1 MREQK
6 EMILK
11 LILEQR
17 GHVYLCGNTKM
28 GMDVQNLLKEFL
40 GEEEF
45 KILDKEK
52 RLIKELWGWIKL
64 PFTNI

>member
-1 MREQK
+1 
-6 EMILK
+6 MILK

-52 RLIKELWGWIKL
+52 RLIKELWG
-64 PFTNI
+64 